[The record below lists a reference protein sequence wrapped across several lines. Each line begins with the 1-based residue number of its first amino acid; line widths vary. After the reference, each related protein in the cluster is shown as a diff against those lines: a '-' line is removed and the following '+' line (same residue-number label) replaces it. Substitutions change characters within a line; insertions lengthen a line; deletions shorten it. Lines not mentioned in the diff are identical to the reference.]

1 MQDSWLFIKRQL
13 LFFERKGIYKME
25 TQQLLREL
33 PKGLIKWYDFDIDKR
48 VLCIVNDNELTDS
61 IVEAVKE
68 MGLDTE
74 CISLKKI
81 ESGMSVDGV
90 FGYII
95 AAGILEYSKKP
106 EELLSLL
113 HKKLSPHGRLLLG
126 TDNRLASRYFC
137 GDKDPFTGRNFDGL
151 ENYVRVSAIDQDSLL
166 GHNFSKAEIINLLH
180 HAGFSKYRFY
190 SVFPEISSPQILF
203 AEDFKPQE
211 QLDSRIFLQYNC
223 PDTIF
228 LEEENL
234 YNALIE
240 NDMFHTMANGFFIEC
255 SIDGTFSNV
264 NQVTI
269 SMERGKENALCT
281 ILRRDK
287 KVEKRPVYKEGNEK
301 VQTLMDNNMYL
312 KNHGVCMVDAIQE
325 KESFVMPYV
334 TATPLT
340 DYFRELILTDVP
352 KFLEELDKYWKLIL
366 QSSEHMN
373 YDEINW
379 EQFEPYWEKKKKDDL
394 DWGKWRKVAYGS
406 KEEQESLGVI
416 LKRGYIDLVPINAFF
431 VKDNFMFYD
440 QEMYVENLP
449 AKCILLRTIDF
460 IYSNNTRIE
469 SIFPR
474 LELLKRYKINQ
485 YQELFYSFIW
495 YFLSHLHNDRA
506 LEEMHRKRRRNDEV
520 VHSNR
525 QRMNYSAQEYE
536 NLFVKVF
543 SNIENKKIYLFGSG
557 NFTKKFLA
565 LYQED
570 YNITA
575 ILDNN
580 SDKQGKK
587 MEGIEIVS
595 PSILENEDPSTY
607 KLIIC
612 IKNYTGVLKQV
623 KALGATNIGIYDTNM
638 EYPRKPKML
647 VSINKEKESKP
658 KKYHIG
664 YVAGVFDLFH
674 IGHLN
679 LLKRAKEQCDYL
691 IVGVVTDEGVR
702 KNKHTETFIPFEER
716 LEIVQACRYVDE
728 AVGIP
733 YEFCDTKDAYLK
745 FQFDAQFS
753 GSDYV
758 DDSDWKRKQ
767 VFLREHGAELVFFP
781 YTESISS
788 SKLKQIINKK
798 LI

>member
-1 MQDSWLFIKRQL
+1 
-13 LFFERKGIYKME
+13 ME

-48 VLCIVNDNELTDS
+48 VLCVVNNDELTDS
-61 IVEAVKE
+61 IMEAVKE
-68 MGLDTE
+68 MGLFTE
-74 CISLKKI
+74 SVSLKELENGI
-81 ESGMSVDGV
+81 CADGI
-90 FGYII
+90 FGYVI
-95 AAGILEYSKKP
+95 AVGILEYAKKP
-106 EELLSLL
+106 EKLLSLL
-113 HKKLSPHGRLLLG
+113 HKKLSPHGKLLLG

-137 GDKDPFTGRNFDGL
+137 GDKDPFTERNFDGV
-151 ENYVRVSAIDQDSLL
+151 ENYVRVSAMDQDNLL
-166 GHNFSKAEIINLLH
+166 GRNFSKAEIVNLLH
-180 HAGFSKYRFY
+180 YAGFSKHRFY
-190 SVFPEISSPQILF
+190 SVFPEISSPQVLF

-240 NDMFHTMANGFFIEC
+240 NNMFHTMANGFFIEC
-255 SIDGTFSNV
+255 SVDGVFSNV

-287 KVEKRPVYKEGNEK
+287 KVEKRPVYKEGNNK
-301 VQTLMDNNMYL
+301 IQNLIDNNLYL
-312 KNHGVCMVDAIQE
+312 NNHGICMIDAIQE
-325 KESFVMPYV
+325 KESFVMPYIE
-334 TATPLT
+334 ATPLT
-340 DYFRELILTDVP
+340 DYFRELIFTDIS
-352 KFLEELDKYWKLIL
+352 KFLKQLDKYWELIL

-379 EQFEPYWEKKKKDDL
+379 EQFEPYWEKKKKNDL
-394 DWGKWRKVAYGS
+394 DWDKWRKVAYGS
-406 KEEQESLGVI
+406 KEEQEALGVI

-431 VKDNFMFYD
+431 LKDNFIFYD

-449 AKCILLRTIDF
+449 AKCILLRTINF
-460 IYSNNTRIE
+460 IYSNNTKIE
-469 SIFPR
+469 SKFPR
-474 LELLKRYKINQ
+474 LELLKRYKIDK

-495 YFLSHLHNDRA
+495 HFLSNLHNDKA
-506 LEEMHRKRRRNDEV
+506 LEELHRKHRRDNEV

-525 QRMNYSAQEYE
+525 QRINYSTQEYE
-536 NLFVKVF
+536 NLFVKIF
-543 SNIENKKIYLFGSG
+543 SNIENKQIYLFGSG

-580 SDKQGKK
+580 PDKQGKE
-587 MEGIEIVS
+587 MEGIKIVS
-595 PSILENEDPSTY
+595 PSILEGKDPSTY

-612 IKNYTGVLKQV
+612 IKNYTRVLKQA
-623 KALGATNIGIYDTNM
+623 KALGAINIGIYDTNM
-638 EYPRKPKML
+638 EYPRKLKTPI
-647 VSINKEKESKP
+647 SINKEKESTP

-679 LLKRAKEQCDYL
+679 LLRRAKEQCDYL
-691 IVGVVTDEGVR
+691 IVGVVTDEGVY

-716 LEIVQACRYVDE
+716 LEIVQACCYVDE

-767 VFLREHGAELVFFP
+767 IFLREHGAELVFFP
-781 YTESISS
+781 YTESVSS

-798 LI
+798 LL